1 LSLHTRQSG
10 QTTLPAGRIISG
22 CIRAEYDSLARRTG
36 PCALQAFQ
44 RTDGTTPR
52 CRRRG
57 HVIAAVAII
66 AMAGGR
72 KHRAGFQTAIDRKK

>member
-1 LSLHTRQSG
+1 
-10 QTTLPAGRIISG
+10 
-22 CIRAEYDSLARRTG
+22 
-36 PCALQAFQ
+36 LQAFQ